1 VQRPSGITASGAGSL
16 HDHRHAIEHD
26 DLAAPA
32 ELIGFPKRKAQRDIG
47 CSRRQPTLLV
57 PPPHVTP
64 NSVVTCVIAAP
75 RSSSKIRI
83 NVSCSRADL
92 AAFPARIA
100 LRGILHRIRVPI
112 LITHGELNRQVPV
125 ESAHLAY
132 NDCVNSPRRDL
143 KIFAEQEGGEQHC
156 SVVADWIPDV
166 LITRKQELRGS

>member
-1 VQRPSGITASGAGSL
+1 
-16 HDHRHAIEHD
+16 
-26 DLAAPA
+26 
-32 ELIGFPKRKAQRDIG
+32 
-47 CSRRQPTLLV
+47 
-57 PPPHVTP
+57 
-64 NSVVTCVIAAP
+64 
-75 RSSSKIRI
+75 
-83 NVSCSRADL
+83 L

-166 LITRKQELRGS
+166 LITRKQELRVSESRLGFLRPSSAPQRPLCAAGSTDRRNTFCELLSWGLIEQGLSRPFVELPCDRAELGLAMQGQIGATRKILAQQSVGVFV